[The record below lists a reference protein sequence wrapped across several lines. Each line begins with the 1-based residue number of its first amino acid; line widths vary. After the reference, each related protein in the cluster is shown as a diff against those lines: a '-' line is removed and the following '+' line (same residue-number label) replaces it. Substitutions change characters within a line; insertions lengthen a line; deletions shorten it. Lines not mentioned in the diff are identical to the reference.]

1 VGMKEKSLEKEIA
14 DDRKWMLEQIE
25 AMKDPAYVS
34 ELMASENL
42 EFHALR
48 MRRLFDHV
56 G

>member
-34 ELMASENL
+34 ELMVKPTCAPVA
-42 EFHALR
+42 HALIT
-48 MRRLFDHV
+48 L